1 MLISSIRGSLVKTSI
16 HYHIFIYANGND
28 KPPTAIDLN
37 KSLIEN
43 LLFNHSPAK
52 VRYAVYICLN
62 LMLYILIFINV
73 SYFQDVV
80 FASISMKP
88 IPFSQVLEKFSLS
101 DIKYGMLYQ

>member
-16 HYHIFIYANGND
+16 HSHIFIYANGND

-62 LMLYILIFINV
+62 LMYILTFINV

-80 FASISMKP
+80 LASISMRP